1 MVPLRDRSFGY
12 VRIMP
17 DARACEE
24 TLRTVAEFQ
33 EAGTTAAKVDVTMS
47 RYTYEASMIS
57 AF

>member
-1 MVPLRDRSFGY
+1 MRDRSFGY